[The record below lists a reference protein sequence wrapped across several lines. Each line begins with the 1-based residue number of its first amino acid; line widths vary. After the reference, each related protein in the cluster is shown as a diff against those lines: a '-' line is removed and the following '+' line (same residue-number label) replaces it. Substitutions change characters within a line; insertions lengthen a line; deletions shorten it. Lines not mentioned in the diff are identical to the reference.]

1 MREIQANRR
10 VSVYYCNPKEVKG
23 VMLGGEVEIVA
34 DPGIRNALWN
44 AGWERYY
51 PAGPD
56 DPDYTGAGS

>member
-1 MREIQANRR
+1 
-10 VSVYYCNPKEVKG
+10 
-23 VMLGGEVEIVA
+23 MLGGEVEIVA